1 MDVQF
6 LKRVLGRIINI
17 KGMWM
22 LSSIEKN
29 IINTVWYKKFFDAS
43 KQWLSNDEY
52 QAMVDELNRI
62 IQEKLDNKEQVVV
75 AGFIPGSDWSDT
87 VWDPIYTKACASD
100 FDHSAQ
106 FFGLLVCQVLIDREE
121 TWYFIKQEVAAR
133 SMIYFRPQEKTTR
146 NQVEEEIKVTAS
158 FDDLKNK
165 FGG

>member
-1 MDVQF
+1 
-6 LKRVLGRIINI
+6 
-17 KGMWM
+17 M

-43 KQWLSNDEY
+43 KQWLSDDEY

-75 AGFIPGSDWSDT
+75 SSFIPGSDWSDT
-87 VWDPIYTKACASD
+87 VWDPIYTKACGSD
-100 FDHSAQ
+100 FDHAAQ

-133 SMIYFRPQEKTTR
+133 GMIYFRPQEKPIE
-146 NQVEEEIKVTAS
+146 NKVESKIEATAS
-158 FDDLKNK
+158 FGDLKNK
-165 FGG
+165 FGE